1 MEFNEQPINVYIKT
15 NFLNEITE
23 IGSSIFIT
31 DPYNWTMIDS
41 GYGDRYAHAQSNYLP
56 KPLKNRQ
63 RKYNYRYENGQVVE
77 N

>member
-15 NFLNEITE
+15 NYLNEITD
-23 IGSSIFIT
+23 IGSSVFIT

-41 GYGDRYAHAQSNYLP
+41 GYGDIYSHAKAQYLE
-56 KPLKNRQ
+56 KPLTNQFGR
-63 RKYNYRYENGQVVE
+63 YNYRYENGQIVE